1 MAVASS
7 VSQPGIRQRGTT
19 STPSAIFILISGAI
33 GFLIA
38 EQVATGWLALG
49 DRINISRRDFNL
61 LEIVVIIAGILW
73 ALFSIWTVGGLAR
86 RASNGVRA
94 YLDDKAPMSAG
105 LRYAVVTLAA
115 VSILCLFI
123 AIQVTTGWLALG
135 ERANIS
141 RRDLNWIE
149 IVLIG
154 LCLLTAGLC
163 MRTVIGFWRR
173 ERPAWSWGQWAL
185 FIGSMIGLVLLVSG
199 LFDIQTSLRGT
210 GLTIFSNLAQNLL
223 YLAPGLVAMFTCLAA
238 YSYVATDYSE
248 VGVQKEIA
256 GDLSERA
263 KARDVSSAR
272 VPAGQSIRN
281 YLAKSPGAG
290 AIIGFIAIFALF
302 SVATDLFLQPI
313 SQASAL
319 SNNVTRGIIAI
330 GTTILMISGEFDL
343 SVGSLLG
350 IGGLAFLGLITAQLT
365 LDLLL
370 VMLSF
375 PVFCWVLGSFI
386 DRRALRGLTV
396 AAVWIAFVIGIGTI
410 FQWRLPQ
417 LDPILAGILAVTVC
431 CGFGY
436 VNGFL
441 LIRTGIPSFI
451 VTLATQLM
459 LRAIPLVLIAGGKT
473 LRYVDYFNDPP
484 NVEISRILIIVAAI
498 AFTVAMLFIGRSVV
512 GGIYQRWRDR
522 RERYATDVSDFRT
535 IALAAS
541 TIYFILTVTIFVL
554 ILYLVLGGVIDQIS
568 QFSQGSPY
576 LTVSFFDLLNGR
588 IASLPFIG
596 DISREI
602 NLRIGVFWWLVL
614 VVIFQFIL
622 NQTRYGNATFA
633 VGGNPGAAR
642 AQGINVNRV
651 RSLNYILLAML
662 VGVAALLDA
671 SRLQSIDA
679 LRGTGL
685 ELEVIAATVIGGA
698 LLSGGY
704 GSILGALLGV
714 FIFGMVQTGLV
725 LIGIDARLFD
735 GVIGGII
742 LIAVVINNWSRRI
755 RQ

>member
-7 VSQPGIRQRGTT
+7 VSRPAIQQGGKT
-19 STPSAIFILISGAI
+19 SNQSTIFILISGVI
-33 GFLIA
+33 GFLVA

-49 DRINISRRDFNL
+49 ERINISRRDFNL
-61 LEIVVIIAGILW
+61 LEIILIIAGILW

-86 RASNGVRA
+86 RTANGVRA
-94 YLDDKAPMSAG
+94 YLDDNAPMSAG

-123 AIQVTTGWLALG
+123 AIQIITGWLALG
-135 ERANIS
+135 ERINIS

-149 IVLIG
+149 IATIVLCI
-154 LCLLTAGLC
+154 LTAGLC
-163 MRTVIGFWRR
+163 LRTVLGFWRR

-185 FIGSMIGLVLLVSG
+185 FLGVMAGLVLLASS
-199 LFDIQTSLRGT
+199 LFDVQTSLRGSN
-210 GLTIFSNLAQNLL
+210 LTIFSNLAQNLL
-223 YLAPGLVAMFTCLAA
+223 YIAPGLVTMFTCLAA
-238 YSYVATDYSE
+238 YNYVAADYSE
-248 VGVQKEIA
+248 VGVQKDIV
-256 GDLSERA
+256 GGLSERA
-263 KARDVSSAR
+263 KARDVSAAR
-272 VPAGQSIRN
+272 VPAAQSIRN
-281 YLAKSPGAG
+281 NLAKSPGAG

-313 SQASAL
+313 SLASAL

-386 DRRALRGLTV
+386 DRRTVRGLIGAV
-396 AAVWIAFVIGIGTI
+396 VWIVFVIAVGTA

-417 LDPILAGILAVTVC
+417 LDPILAGIIAVTVC

-473 LRYVDYFNDPP
+473 LRYVDYFSDPP
-484 NVEISRILIIVAAI
+484 NVEISRILISIAAI
-498 AFTVAMLFIGRSVV
+498 AFTIAMVFIGRSVLT
-512 GGIYQRWRDR
+512 GIYQRWRQR
-522 RERYATDVSDFRT
+522 WEQYATDASDFRT
-535 IALAAS
+535 LALAAS
-541 TIYFILTVTIFVL
+541 TIYLVITAAIFLL
-554 ILYLVLGGVIDQIS
+554 ILYLVVGGVIDQLS

-576 LTVSFFDLLNGR
+576 LTISFFDLLNGR

-596 DISREI
+596 EIPREI

-651 RSLNYILLAML
+651 RTLNYILLAML

-704 GSILGALLGV
+704 GSIIGALLGV